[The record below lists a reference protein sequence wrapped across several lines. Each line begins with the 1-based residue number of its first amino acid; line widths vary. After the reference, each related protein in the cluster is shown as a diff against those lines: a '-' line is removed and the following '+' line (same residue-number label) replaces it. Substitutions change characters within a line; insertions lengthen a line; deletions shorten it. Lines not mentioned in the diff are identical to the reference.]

1 MANLTGNLK
10 DSVTATFPREF
21 DIPNAM
27 TLGEIYDRLNERA
40 SAFQMPFSVKG
51 GVPGERIV
59 FAKEPNLDV
68 TIWLHVKNGTHIKI
82 TPVTQSSSATINGI
96 DVGKNSV
103 MRKGIKGVASRPML
117 QGQYI
122 DGVTDTIK
130 KILAD
135 EAVADYVPESLYEI
149 VDYIVTS
156 IYNGGRVAL
165 TVSILLTL
173 WSASACMKAL
183 LRGMDSVYDA
193 ERREDYIRFSL
204 RACFYMV
211 IFVFILLLSFF
222 VMVYGGQI
230 LDMIEDSMPANHSL
244 DFLFTLAKHL
254 RFLIIL
260 ALLAMVFS
268 LLYKWMP
275 AKNLKYRRQL
285 PGAVFSAVVWA
296 AFSFIFSFYVSL
308 SDKFGAYGY
317 IGTIMVA
324 MIWIF
329 YCFYF
334 LLMGGFINHYI
345 EMKRAGPE
353 K

>member
-10 DSVTATFPREF
+10 DSMTATFPREF

-130 KILAD
+130 KILAG
-135 EAVADYVPESLYEI
+135 EAVADYVAPA
-149 VDYIVTS
+149 
-156 IYNGGRVAL
+156 VAPGADKPL
-165 TVSILLTL
+165 NWLTL
-173 WSASACMKAL
+173 L
-183 LRGMDSVYDA
+183 L
-193 ERREDYIRFSL
+193 L
-204 RACFYMV
+204 C
-211 IFVFILLLSFF
+211 IFV
-222 VMVYGGQI
+222 GGAGI
-230 LDMIEDSMPANHSL
+230 HRFYAGKIGTGVLY
-244 DFLFTLAKHL
+244 LFTGGLFGIGWL
-254 RFLIIL
+254 VDLIKI
-260 ALLAMVFS
+260 ATGKFTD
-268 LLYKWMP
+268 
-275 AKNLKYRRQL
+275 KNGNVIRK
-285 PGAVFSAVVWA
+285 S
-296 AFSFIFSFYVSL
+296 
-308 SDKFGAYGY
+308 
-317 IGTIMVA
+317 
-324 MIWIF
+324 
-329 YCFYF
+329 
-334 LLMGGFINHYI
+334 
-345 EMKRAGPE
+345 
-353 K
+353 